1 MKKLRTPNGS
11 GQNHLQNARKGAHC
25 QPEQS
30 GGFRAVKPRQY
41 GTTEDVVTR
50 AFDEIGGAKK
60 AAEIFDITAAVA
72 YAMTDPSVRG
82 EMSLSRAFM
91 LTRYGAKAIAEAMAD
106 AAGGVFV
113 PVETP
118 DDGELIK
125 LVAAAQR
132 KEGHF
137 SAQLTEALADGIIT
151 DVECVAL
158 HQVLSDLITTLTQAR
173 VCLPK
178 SVAR

>member
-1 MKKLRTPNGS
+1 MQSHTRAKNVCS
-11 GQNHLQNARKGAHC
+11 
-25 QPEQS
+25 QPERAH
-30 GGFRAVKPRQY
+30 GFKAVKPRQY
-41 GTTEDVVTR
+41 GTTEDVVAR

-60 AAEIFDITAAVA
+60 AAEIFDITPAVA

-91 LTRYGAKAIAEAMAD
+91 LTRYGATAIAEAMAD
-106 AAGGVFV
+106 AAGGMFV

-125 LVAAAQR
+125 LVAASQR
-132 KEGHF
+132 KEGNF

-151 DVECVAL
+151 DAEYTAL
-158 HQVLSDLITTLTQAR
+158 HKSLSDLITTLTRAR
-173 VCLPK
+173 ACLPK
-178 SVAR
+178 GAAR